1 VERLSAPAEIKN
13 IITAGGSVLNPT
25 SRTLEEVLLQRK
37 FDASKQHDPKDQ
49 FCNQL
54 TDKKYHTSWHIPNK
68 SIRERN
74 IKNPGRPKRTEG
86 NESSQLSTGDIV
98 GQLRNQ
104 LDIILK
110 RLAQLEEREKYG
122 EINNELNLNNR
133 QKNSPRDEELKHP
146 NQEKQTMMIAMDGIQ
161 NTLHLLEQAFD
172 TTEENAEMQALIDI
186 SSATRVQSFIRF
198 AIQRCRYLRASAS
211 LRRWR
216 FRNGVAQLKLEMETI
231 MKRNEVKKESLARFL
246 LKREHRLKSKSLIAW
261 NVLVIEQRP
270 TRNIINQRVAAMRKA
285 YDDRLLKSVWFEWNA
300 IVKGP
305 GSRKSIADN
314 YKHRFEAC
322 KAKLIANEATKSESC
337 RNRISSDAVEKCL
350 SSEAFETI
358 TMRRSLHMKRIYF
371 KGWCEDFLF
380 SYKQMKIRA
389 ENFFKKTL
397 FPSYFYQWME
407 FVSTVQS
414 EAKVMAIWDPKRFSM
429 EHNQRA
435 ILHFSSQNMIRNH
448 FTTWKRLAKQLSLVR
463 IRYMKYTGT
472 LLAVVLK
479 SWAKR
484 AKFQK
489 NVKRVCVNEWR
500 DYDQRISLLPF
511 RAWFVFT
518 KNAQKDNEQNRTIF
532 EAFGR
537 RRRRIILTCMF
548 KTWSHKAIYG
558 KVGGMHTRAEL
569 VKALDVQKKLL
580 VAMEVAGSQ
589 QKQNLLDQETFLGQE
604 KERSNEYRL
613 DIAEKV
619 EEIIKLKFAVQQI
632 EEEVVRLQTMLDA
645 MSLIHPGTA
654 KRLMASD
661 EKSNLFQDK
670 GVGNIARKMGEKS
683 KMLNGGENQL
693 GGGAS
698 TGNICISCG
707 NGPIDHGRPLSAR
720 CATEPKYLQRESN
733 YSRVSHDE
741 ADMLI
746 RAIWA
751 KEKVKELA
759 SKKSRNTAQL
769 QLADQQEM
777 EIQNL
782 RSILAFIW
790 SGDMSDIAVFTQNE
804 QTQKSETEFGV
815 CEVENAKLYSVSN
828 WNDFIQS
835 MSKVFPLSHPVNT
848 DTQTGV
854 VHRIVSAKDN
864 IKNYRKDPSKHKANI
879 YTNH

>member
-1 VERLSAPAEIKN
+1 
-13 IITAGGSVLNPT
+13 
-25 SRTLEEVLLQRK
+25 
-37 FDASKQHDPKDQ
+37 
-49 FCNQL
+49 
-54 TDKKYHTSWHIPNK
+54 
-68 SIRERN
+68 
-74 IKNPGRPKRTEG
+74 
-86 NESSQLSTGDIV
+86 
-98 GQLRNQ
+98 
-104 LDIILK
+104 
-110 RLAQLEEREKYG
+110 
-122 EINNELNLNNR
+122 
-133 QKNSPRDEELKHP
+133 
-146 NQEKQTMMIAMDGIQ
+146 
-161 NTLHLLEQAFD
+161 
-172 TTEENAEMQALIDI
+172 
-186 SSATRVQSFIRF
+186 
-198 AIQRCRYLRASAS
+198 
-211 LRRWR
+211 
-216 FRNGVAQLKLEMETI
+216 
-231 MKRNEVKKESLARFL
+231 
-246 LKREHRLKSKSLIAW
+246 
-261 NVLVIEQRP
+261 
-270 TRNIINQRVAAMRKA
+270 
-285 YDDRLLKSVWFEWNA
+285 
-300 IVKGP
+300 
-305 GSRKSIADN
+305 
-314 YKHRFEAC
+314 
-322 KAKLIANEATKSESC
+322 
-337 RNRISSDAVEKCL
+337 
-350 SSEAFETI
+350 
-358 TMRRSLHMKRIYF
+358 
-371 KGWCEDFLF
+371 
-380 SYKQMKIRA
+380 
-389 ENFFKKTL
+389 
-397 FPSYFYQWME
+397 
-407 FVSTVQS
+407 
-414 EAKVMAIWDPKRFSM
+414 
-429 EHNQRA
+429 
-435 ILHFSSQNMIRNH
+435 
-448 FTTWKRLAKQLSLVR
+448 
-463 IRYMKYTGT
+463 
-472 LLAVVLK
+472 
-479 SWAKR
+479 
-484 AKFQK
+484 
-489 NVKRVCVNEWR
+489 
-500 DYDQRISLLPF
+500 
-511 RAWFVFT
+511 
-518 KNAQKDNEQNRTIF
+518 
-532 EAFGR
+532 
-537 RRRRIILTCMF
+537 
-548 KTWSHKAIYG
+548 
-558 KVGGMHTRAEL
+558 
-569 VKALDVQKKLL
+569 
-580 VAMEVAGSQ
+580 MEVAGSQ